1 MATLLDEINAVLKS
15 FETTIANASA
25 PPMSSMPN
33 PFPNGFRPAENDPLP
48 LSPAPQIPFVDV
60 QNPDEIGKASETQ
73 TQEKDMHPLRISLTV
88 DNLIQGIL
96 LSEILGKPVSMRR
109 GHSQR

>member
-15 FETTIANASA
+15 FETTIANASE

-60 QNPDEIGKASETQ
+60 QNPDEIGKASEMKS
-73 TQEKDMHPLRISLTV
+73 QEMHPLRISLTA

-96 LSEILGKPVSMRR
+96 FSEILGKPVSMRR